1 MGRCTEE
8 NAGWPGPACC
18 LRYAIK
24 WRMIPSRGLKDHAY
38 ETGQRVPDMPYL
50 FFPITQHKLA
60 SCRAAVLLVFGLAIA
75 AARAEVSELVLGI
88 APLQSEAE
96 IREQFQPL
104 CDYLAAI
111 ARLPCRVGTRPNFI
125 TYWETIR
132 QGKDFNLILDE
143 AHFTD
148 YRAQKMN
155 FTVLAKI
162 PNTVTYSLIVPRAAK
177 LYDPVRL
184 AGRRIATLGI
194 PSMGAAQLNGLFT
207 RPSKQP
213 ILVEADSAATAFA
226 LLRDDKVEAA
236 ILPTQLVREE
246 IVRGAPFRVLL
257 STAPLPHMG
266 FSAAPAISPDLR
278 QRLRQAL
285 LDAHKNDAGR
295 AMLAH
300 IGIERF
306 DPANA
311 TVYAGQ
317 SRVLKEYWGY

>member
-1 MGRCTEE
+1 
-8 NAGWPGPACC
+8 
-18 LRYAIK
+18 
-24 WRMIPSRGLKDHAY
+24 
-38 ETGQRVPDMPYL
+38 MPYMCC
-50 FFPITQHKLA
+50 PIARHRLT
-60 SCRAAVLLVFGLAIA
+60 SRRAAALLVFCLAFGT
-75 AARAEVSELVLGI
+75 ARAEVSELVLGV
-88 APLQSEAE
+88 APLLGETE
-96 IREQFQPL
+96 TRVQFQPL
-104 CDYLAAI
+104 CDYLAAV

-148 YRAQKMN
+148 YRAQKMR

-162 PNTVTYSLIVPRAAK
+162 PNTVTYSLLLPRAAK
-177 LYDPVRL
+177 LNDPARL

-213 ILVEADSAATAFA
+213 ILVEVDDASAGFA
-226 LLRDDKVEAA
+226 LLRGGKVAAA
-236 ILPTQLVREE
+236 ILPTPLAREE
-246 IVRGAPFRVLL
+246 ILRGAPFRVLL

-266 FSAAPAISPDLR
+266 FSSAPDISPELR

-285 LDAHKNDAGR
+285 LDAHKSDAGR
-295 AMLAH
+295 AMLAS
-300 IGIERF
+300 IGLERF

-311 TVYAGQ
+311 TVYSGQ
-317 SRVLKEYWGY
+317 GRLLKEYWGY

>member
-1 MGRCTEE
+1 MDRKG
-8 NAGWPGPACC
+8 
-18 LRYAIK
+18 YA
-24 WRMIPSRGLKDHAY
+24 D
-38 ETGQRVPDMPYL
+38 ETGLRPPDMSYV
-50 FFPITQHKLA
+50 FFPTARHMLA
-60 SCRAAVLLVFGLAIA
+60 SGCAAVLLVIGLVFG

-88 APLQSEAE
+88 APLQSEPE
-96 IREQFQPL
+96 IRAQFQPL
-104 CDYLAAI
+104 CDYLAAV
-111 ARLPCRVGTRPNFI
+111 AQLPCRVGTRPNFI

-148 YRAQKMN
+148 YRAQKLQ

-162 PNTVTYSLIVPRAAK
+162 PNTVTYSLIVPSAAK
-177 LYDPVRL
+177 LQDPGRL
-184 AGRRIATLGI
+184 TGRRIATLGI

-207 RPSKQP
+207 KPSKQP
-213 ILVEADSAATAFA
+213 ILVEVDNAATAFA
-226 LLRDDKVEAA
+226 LLRDDKVAAA
-236 ILPTQLVREE
+236 ILPTPLVRDE
-246 IVRGAPFRVLL
+246 IDRGAPFRALL

-266 FSAAPAISPDLR
+266 LSAAPSINPDLR
-278 QRLRQAL
+278 QRLRQTL
-285 LDAHKNDAGR
+285 LEAHKNDAGR

-317 SRVLKEYWGY
+317 GRILKEYWGY